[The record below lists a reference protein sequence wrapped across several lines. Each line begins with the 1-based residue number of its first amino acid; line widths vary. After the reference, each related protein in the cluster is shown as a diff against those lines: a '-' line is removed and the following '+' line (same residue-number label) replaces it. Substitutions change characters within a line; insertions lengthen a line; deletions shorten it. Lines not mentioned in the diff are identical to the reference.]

1 MCKGKGKRFGQRLE
15 GVFKRAANDAACAGQ
30 TRGEPTPQSC
40 PEQLS
45 AVTCTML
52 VQSLLPS
59 CSSLAL
65 SLSSLQEASQ
75 TTRHTQ
81 SCLCSSARLCSAW
94 AGSIKIP
101 TIREHFTCLSNSQ
114 QRSQRPQQEESEGRR
129 EKGQKGESSRRGAEA
144 SGVDK
149 RCNKLIVQ
157 HSLML
162 GLRQQLVKR
171 LCSCCYTL
179 LSGRRGMCDWN
190 G

>member
-1 MCKGKGKRFGQRLE
+1 MYRGVGERFGQRLE
-15 GVFKRAANDAACAGQ
+15 GVFERAANDAASAGQ

-52 VQSLLPS
+52 VQSLLHS

-65 SLSSLQEASQ
+65 PSLQEALQ

-81 SCLCSSARLCSAW
+81 SCLCSTACLSSAW

-114 QRSQRPQQEESEGRR
+114 QRSQRPQQEEAEGRR
-129 EKGQKGESSRRGAEA
+129 KKRQKKERVRGE
-144 SGVDK
+144 
-149 RCNKLIVQ
+149 
-157 HSLML
+157 
-162 GLRQQLVKR
+162 
-171 LCSCCYTL
+171 
-179 LSGRRGMCDWN
+179 GRRQVE
-190 G
+190 